1 MQLQRPSVFVVASC
15 LSILAGLSPL
25 AAQEKYPTRSIELV
39 IPFQPGGPS
48 DIAARLF
55 AEELKNTLKVAI
67 VPLNKDGASGT
78 IGGAY
83 VFNAKKDGYT
93 LLAGGGAWLIG
104 SLLVKTAAQRDP
116 LKDFIP
122 ISMIGT
128 TPHAIFVKS
137 DSPVKSL
144 QDLVDR
150 AKKAPG
156 TVSYGHAG
164 TASDGNFNVEIFRK
178 AAGIELT
185 SVAYKGGAPALLAV
199 LGGHVDFG
207 VTAMPAVVSYLNA
220 GQIRILAINGTNKI
234 PGYPSIPT
242 FRETG
247 FPQTFLVNWQ
257 GILAPAGLPQPIVD
271 QLISASEEALKSR
284 DLLEKLGKLYY
295 VVEKM
300 HPQQFRE
307 MLEGQRRII
316 TSIAGDLKL

>member
-1 MQLQRPSVFVVASC
+1 MDLLRPLVFFVGSS
-15 LSILAGLSPL
+15 LGLLAGLSPL
-25 AAQEKYPTRSIELV
+25 AAQEKYPSRSIELV

-55 AEELKNTLKVAI
+55 AEELKNTLKVAV

-83 VFNAKKDGYT
+83 VSNAKKDGYT

-104 SLLVKTAAQRDP
+104 SLLVKTAAQQDP

-122 ISMIGT
+122 ISLIGT

-137 DSPVKSL
+137 DSPMKTL
-144 QDLVDR
+144 QELVDR
-150 AKKAPG
+150 AKKSPG
-156 TVSYGHAG
+156 AVSYGHAG

-234 PGYPSIPT
+234 PGYPSVPT

-247 FPQTFLVNWQ
+247 FAQTFLVNWQ
-257 GILAPAGLPQPIVD
+257 GTLAPAGLPQPIVD

-295 VVEKM
+295 TVEKM
-300 HPQQFRE
+300 QPHEFRE

-316 TSIAGDLKL
+316 TSIAKDLKL